1 MAIINQLPCNNN
13 EVLFT
18 FFDDLKSKDG
28 FTNDGKILSFET
40 R

>member
-1 MAIINQLPCNNN
+1 MTIFNQPGCGSND
-13 EVLFT
+13 VMFT

-28 FTNDGKILSFET
+28 FTNENTILSFET